1 MSAMTNFFESGI
13 LNQVFRGISLTL
25 PSTGVYIGLTSD
37 TPSEGSPAANE
48 FTTAQSGYA
57 RIHVATGKWTAPT
70 ADANG
75 HKIENNEA
83 LDFPTAN
90 GANWGY
96 ASGVIITDALSGGN
110 VLMKGALTTPRDIL
124 DGDTFRFSSTDL
136 DVKFD

>member
-37 TPSEGSPAANE
+37 SPSESAPAANE
-48 FTTAQSGYA
+48 LTGNAYA
-57 RIHVATGKWTAPT
+57 RVHVATGNWNAPS
-70 ADANG
+70 ADGNG
-75 HKIENNEA
+75 HKVENNA
-83 LDFPTAN
+83 AIDFPTAA
-90 GANWGY
+90 GGNWGY

-110 VLMKGALTTPRDIL
+110 VLMKGALTTPRNIL
-124 DGDTFRFSSTDL
+124 DVDTFRVSSTDL

>member
-1 MSAMTNFFESGI
+1 MS
-13 LNQVFRGISLTL
+13 
-25 PSTGVYIGLTSD
+25 Y
-37 TPSEGSPAANE
+37 
-48 FTTAQSGYA
+48 
-57 RIHVATGKWTAPT
+57 
-70 ADANG
+70 
-75 HKIENNEA
+75 KIENNEA

-110 VLMKGALTTPRDIL
+110 VLMKGALTTPRNIL

>member
-1 MSAMTNFFESGI
+1 MSAMTNYFESGI

-37 TPSEGSPAANE
+37 SPSESTPAANE

-57 RIHVATGKWTAPT
+57 RVHVATGNWTAPT
-70 ADANG
+70 ADDNG
-75 HKIENNEA
+75 HKVENNA
-83 LDFPTAN
+83 AIDFPTADN
-90 GANWGY
+90 NWGY

-110 VLMKGALTTPRDIL
+110 VLMKGDLTTPRNIL